1 MYKVVIIDDEQE
13 QVEGIKNVIDWERY
27 ELAIAGTA
35 DNGVKGLELIER
47 TLPEIAIVD
56 IKMPLMSGLEML
68 EEVRK
73 RGIKL
78 QSIILSGYDDFY
90 FAQKAI
96 TLQTSNYLLKPCRP
110 EQILQSVLKAKNLIV
125 EERRKSA
132 VLKDYQDLIRENL
145 PVLKEKFLTD
155 LLKGNLSDQAAIE
168 QKMVCY
174 GLPFSALTSEYN
186 VVLFSCHCW
195 AAGEQPAP
203 VKTEEYLLLAVM
215 ELVKQGLAPEHRCE
229 VLYEREWVI
238 AIIEIRDGACR
249 QELPLQ
255 LEKIKQHIEQLYDL
269 SITVGIGGPVSSLAL
284 IWRSYQ
290 QAATAVETGFFAGDQ
305 QIIMYDPQRATGH
318 KYLYPFQEVKKVL
331 LSLETGDEEAVQ
343 AAVEKFFQSLVLAGN
358 PGKREIQQLSL
369 TLVSN
374 ILQYCFDQNIDLERN
389 GTDILQFFD
398 RILQANTLQQ
408 LQEIIGLFLT
418 GIVRQLAADRERNNI
433 VQFAIDYIKENYQSN
448 INLQT
453 IAEQVNYSPSYLS
466 FLFKQETGKNFVDYL
481 NHYRIEQAK
490 KLLRDTNAKN
500 YEIAYQ
506 VGYQDEKYF
515 YQIFKKYT
523 GLTAS
528 QYRESFRLSKKNS

>member
-1 MYKVVIIDDEQE
+1 
-13 QVEGIKNVIDWERY
+13 
-27 ELAIAGTA
+27 
-35 DNGVKGLELIER
+35 
-47 TLPEIAIVD
+47 
-56 IKMPLMSGLEML
+56 
-68 EEVRK
+68 
-73 RGIKL
+73 
-78 QSIILSGYDDFY
+78 
-90 FAQKAI
+90 
-96 TLQTSNYLLKPCRP
+96 
-110 EQILQSVLKAKNLIV
+110 
-125 EERRKSA
+125 
-132 VLKDYQDLIRENL
+132 
-145 PVLKEKFLTD
+145 
-155 LLKGNLSDQAAIE
+155 
-168 QKMVCY
+168 
-174 GLPFSALTSEYN
+174 
-186 VVLFSCHCW
+186 
-195 AAGEQPAP
+195 
-203 VKTEEYLLLAVM
+203 M

-229 VLYEREWVI
+229 VLSEGEWVI
-238 AIIEIRDGACR
+238 AIIEVKDGACR
-249 QELPLQ
+249 EDLLPQ
-255 LEKIKQHIEQLYDL
+255 LAKIKQHIEQLYDL

-290 QAATAVETGFFAGDQ
+290 QAATAVETSFFAGEQ
-305 QIIMYDPQRATGH
+305 QVIMYEPQMSVGR
-318 KYLYPFQEVKKVL
+318 KFLYPFREVKKVL
-331 LSLETGDEEAVQ
+331 LSLETGDEKAVQ
-343 AAVEKFFQSLVLAGN
+343 AAVAKFFQSLVLTGN

-398 RILQANTLQQ
+398 RILQASTLQQ

-528 QYRESFRLSKKNS
+528 QYRESFRLSKKNN